1 VELKKYCVKL
11 LEDFGSLSYTRRII
25 EELAAE
31 VRAEMA
37 KLGGNPLLENI
48 LDEVINWKKDTD
60 EKSPEE

>member
-1 VELKKYCVKL
+1 MELKKYCVKL

-25 EELAAE
+25 EGLVAEARAE
-31 VRAEMA
+31 VA

-48 LDEVINWKKDTD
+48 LDEMMSWKMDTD